1 MKVALVS
8 SLYEPLG
15 YGGAERVAQD
25 VAEGLAALGHELHVI
40 TLGRDAEAMEQRNG
54 VQVHRLRLRNLYWP
68 FPVARAGFP
77 AKVAWHAVDAYN
89 PAMGR
94 ELGRLL
100 DRLRPEVVNT
110 HNLAGFSAAAW
121 REAARR
127 GLPLVHTLHDHY
139 LLCSYSTMFR
149 DGRNCASPCLRCRAA
164 SAPRRALARHVD
176 AVIGVSRYILERH
189 RAAGLFARAHASVV
203 AAALPPAAPRAEAD
217 AGPRALRI
225 GFLGG
230 LVPAKGADR
239 LLEAYLALPAGKAE
253 LHVAG
258 GGDPEFEAALR
269 RRAGGRADVRWH
281 GVVRS
286 DEFLPALDLL
296 VVPSRVH
303 EAMGRVV
310 LEAFRHGLPVVAA
323 RRGGLP
329 ELVPEAAG
337 WLYEPDDGAQLPKIL
352 REIVAQPALLGER
365 RAAARATG
373 ARADPRTVPEG
384 YLAAYRAAS
393 DAAARAAI
401 ASR

>member
-1 MKVALVS
+1 MKVALVRS
-8 SLYEPLG
+8 RYEPLG

-25 VAEGLAALGHELHVI
+25 LAEGLAALGHEVHVV
-40 TLGRDAEAMEQRNG
+40 TLGREADAAEERNG
-54 VQVHRLRLRNLYWP
+54 VHVHRLRLRNLYWP
-68 FPVARAGFP
+68 FPVAHAAFP
-77 AKVAWHAVDAYN
+77 AKAAWHALDAYN

-94 ELGRLL
+94 ALGRVL
-100 DRLRPEVVNT
+100 DALRPEILHT

-121 REAARR
+121 REAMQR

-149 DGRNCASPCLRCRAA
+149 GGRNCASPCLRCRAA
-164 SAPRRALARHVD
+164 STPRRALARHVD

-189 RAAGLFARAHASVV
+189 RADGLFAGAHASVV
-203 AAALPPAAPRAEAD
+203 AAALPPAAPRAAPD

-225 GFLGG
+225 GYLGG
-230 LVPAKGADR
+230 LVPAKGVDQ
-239 LLEAYLALPAGKAE
+239 LLEAFLELPAGTAE

-258 GGDPEFEAALR
+258 GGDSGFEAALR
-269 RRAGGRADVRWH
+269 RRAGGRTDVRWH

-286 DEFLPALDLL
+286 DDFLPNLDLL
-296 VVPSRVH
+296 AVPSRVH

-329 ELVPEAAG
+329 ELVPEGAG
-337 WLYEPDDGAQLPKIL
+337 WLYEPDDGAQLPKLL
-352 REIVAQPALLGER
+352 RELAERPALLTAR
-365 RAAARATG
+365 RAAARAAG
-373 ARADPRTVPEG
+373 AGADPRRMLEG
-384 YLAAYRAAS
+384 NLVAYRAVIAR
-393 DAAARAAI
+393 RAAT